1 MKSNDIRC
9 VLGFSWG
16 LISGI
21 LWNFGYAVS
30 YYCSCKFFWGSKNK
44 EERHVGPNSILK
56 SSITQLMSMDLGV
69 EEELLFPEIAKR
81 KAEGPM
87 SKL

>member
-1 MKSNDIRC
+1 MFVD
-9 VLGFSWG
+9 
-16 LISGI
+16 
-21 LWNFGYAVS
+21 
-30 YYCSCKFFWGSKNK
+30 
-44 EERHVGPNSILK
+44 PNSILEFSMTLGVSCGSK
-56 SSITQLMSMDLGV
+56 PRRFVPVMWMDLGA